1 MSADARSY
9 QPHVVPVRKLLIVFA
24 SLITLTGLTV
34 FVADLPLGEWDA
46 AVAIGIATVK
56 ATLVAAIF
64 MHLKYDSRFHGLLL
78 VFATLFVVLFL
89 ALTLLDENSEAAQ
102 TGEAEV
108 VSSKSPHKLVTSQV
122 TSDLRTLLGARM
134 TTG

>member
-1 MSADARSY
+1 
-9 QPHVVPVRKLLIVFA
+9 
-24 SLITLTGLTV
+24 
-34 FVADLPLGEWDA
+34 
-46 AVAIGIATVK
+46 
-56 ATLVAAIF
+56 

-108 VSSKSPHKLVTSQV
+108 VSSKSPHKLVTSQM
-122 TSDLRTLLGARM
+122 TSDLRTLPGARM
-134 TTG
+134 TIG

>member
-9 QPHVVPVRKLLIVFA
+9 QPHVVPVRTLLIVFA

-46 AVAIGIATVK
+46 AVALGIATVK

-89 ALTLLDENSEAAQ
+89 ALTLLDENSEAGQ

-108 VSSKSPHKLVTSQV
+108 VLSKSPHELVTSQM
-122 TSDLRTLLGARM
+122 TSDLRTLPGARK
-134 TTG
+134 TIG

>member
-34 FVADLPLGEWDA
+34 FVADLPLGEWDV

-108 VSSKSPHKLVTSQV
+108 VLSKSPHKLVTSQM
-122 TSDLRTLLGARM
+122 TSDLRILPGARM
-134 TTG
+134 TIG